1 MQADKAML
9 GMPVRVVSG
18 DHEGRAGTI
27 VHLAFP
33 VASYTD
39 PELYAIVRYKEK
51 DEDGQVRTDE
61 IALPVRRLEKTQ

>member
-1 MQADKAML
+1 MKAEAAML

-18 DHEGRAGTI
+18 DHEGRAGHI
-27 VHLAFP
+27 VHLAYP

-39 PELYAIVRYKEK
+39 PEMYAIVRYSEK
-51 DEDGQVRTDE
+51 DEDGNARTDE